1 MGSPTKRSENGNG
14 IPKTILSVVPKTER
28 RGSSSSG
35 EFRVTTSTTT
45 TKEKSRASSS
55 GDNVRNGGITSNTS
69 NSTRKESFFVQKG
82 STELKWQRAK
92 MVVGALE
99 VKSEPFFQPKDDMK
113 PLYTKGEKE
122 ESAKIKFEDA
132 LQAWE
137 DLKLRQKFIIA
148 CGDLPDAVCC
158 CGLSQGDSSSTI
170 KQYVTLL
177 NDGWVKY
184 ANKKLVSRGFKIDT
198 FHWYWQNNT
207 GKSETNILL
216 IRFFELS
223 TYKFRRAS
231 QEGSLDLDDMLLDDE
246 DKVGG
251 GGGGGGGDDSNDDSS
266 QYSVSHHGGEEE
278 DDPSPAVEQVKR

>member
-1 MGSPTKRSENGNG
+1 MGSPTKGSENGSG
-14 IPKTILSVVPKTER
+14 ITKTILSVPKSGR
-28 RGSSSSG
+28 KGSSSG
-35 EFRVTTSTTT
+35 EFRATTSTTTT
-45 TKEKSRASSS
+45 TKEKSRPSL
-55 GDNVRNGGITSNTS
+55 GDNVRKSTNTS

-251 GGGGGGGDDSNDDSS
+251 GGGGGGDDSNDDSS